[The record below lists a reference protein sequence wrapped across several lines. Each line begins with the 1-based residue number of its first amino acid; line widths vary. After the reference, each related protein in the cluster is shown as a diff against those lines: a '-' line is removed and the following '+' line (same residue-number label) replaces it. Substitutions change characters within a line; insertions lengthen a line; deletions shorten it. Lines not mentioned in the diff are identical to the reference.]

1 MLSCRPIH
9 FNWKALL
16 WCSIAYI
23 VLEAWLMS
31 CKMVDRQQK
40 TNASYDWVSA
50 QLHPSYVQNLNIHFF
65 TLAAAKRKCRS
76 AMSAN
81 KKHVQ
86 ISVWISLTGFVAS
99 FAYHGELSP
108 IINGG
113 YAVLDTPCS
122 VIKCFIKKKLE
133 LISECI

>member
-1 MLSCRPIH
+1 MLSWRPIH

-65 TLAAAKRKCRS
+65 TLAAARRKCRS
-76 AMSAN
+76 VPKGKARNLAQKSYIEIGIFRGDRILYLWSRLGSIYYGIES
-81 KKHVQ
+81 KKAHSYQ
-86 ISVWISLTGFVAS
+86 
-99 FAYHGELSP
+99 
-108 IINGG
+108 
-113 YAVLDTPCS
+113 
-122 VIKCFIKKKLE
+122 KQQKKPFKWDRR
-133 LISECI
+133 